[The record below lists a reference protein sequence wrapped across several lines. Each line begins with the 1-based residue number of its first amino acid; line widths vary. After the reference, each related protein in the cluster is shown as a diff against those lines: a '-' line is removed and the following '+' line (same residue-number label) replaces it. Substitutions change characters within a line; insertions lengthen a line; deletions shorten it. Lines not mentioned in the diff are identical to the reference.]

1 MKLEDDLEEII
12 KLAHNASPTNTEY
25 YLARLLRNTPAYTSQ
40 CSHCGEEEWNKNHS
54 KLENLISYLRSSKI

>member
-12 KLAHNASPTNTEY
+12 KLAHNASPAGTEY
-25 YLARLLRNTPAYTSQ
+25 YLARLLRNTLTYTSQ
-40 CSHCGEEEWNKNHS
+40 CSHCGEDEWNENHY